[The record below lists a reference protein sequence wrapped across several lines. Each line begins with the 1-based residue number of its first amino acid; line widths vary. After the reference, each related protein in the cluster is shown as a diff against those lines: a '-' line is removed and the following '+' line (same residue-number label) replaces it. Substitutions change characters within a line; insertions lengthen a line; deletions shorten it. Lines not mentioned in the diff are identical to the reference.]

1 MLLEWILWGV
11 SMYGLGYSKGG
22 VRMKEQ
28 LEIGQKY
35 TEKLQE
41 AYNNRQAG
49 PGWQRY
55 NEPGQGL

>member
-49 PGWQRY
+49 PGWQRR
-55 NEPGQGL
+55 NN

>member
-22 VRMKEQ
+22 VRAKEQ
-28 LEIGQKY
+28 LELGQKY

-41 AYNNRQAG
+41 SYNNRQAG
-49 PGWQRY
+49 PGWQRR
-55 NEPGQGL
+55 NN